1 MELGE
6 PRIETHFKRTF
17 TRGTKV
23 PMNQEKEHKST
34 QTSVADEPVNQATR
48 KIPDAPEHVPP
59 VLHNADSALLQ
70 ADEEILD
77 NQESVPVLGE
87 VDEPP
92 LIELE
97 EIAEEEPA
105 DTMQGVAPE
114 AINDPVRIYLRE
126 IGRVPLLEPHQEI
139 WLSTQQEAAIYLKN
153 LQARLNKQSGRTPT
167 GREILIVLLDSLREE
182 WSAMCKNCRK
192 LSIASPDMVA
202 LAGEARAIRHE
213 LMPKI
218 SSHLHKFL
226 EQGSWSESESWSES
240 KNNTWTTLTSH
251 LFDILLLL
259 YLLPEPELDLI
270 RTEWH
275 KRQKLA
281 SPRKIKRGISDE
293 EKIAATWASLEEH
306 AVNAKQLLTQAN
318 LRLVVNVAKHYVGR
332 GISFLDLIQE
342 GNIGLLRAAQKFDHT
357 KGFKFSTYATWWIR
371 QAISRAIA
379 DQARTI
385 RIPVHMVDTIN
396 RLLRLQR
403 QMVQELGREPTM
415 EELALESDLLDPAE
429 KAAIIHAQAAGGPL
443 PPSLERQLRRA
454 ATKARRIIR
463 ISQEP
468 MSLEMPVG
476 SEDSGML
483 GDFIEDDTIIGPA
496 DATSNQLLKEQLHSI
511 LNSLNKR
518 ERAVL
523 EMRFGLKD
531 GESHTLEEVGRAFGV
546 TRERVRQIESKAL
559 RKLRHPGYRRKLR
572 DFLS

>member
-1 MELGE
+1 
-6 PRIETHFKRTF
+6 
-17 TRGTKV
+17 
-23 PMNQEKEHKST
+23 
-34 QTSVADEPVNQATR
+34 
-48 KIPDAPEHVPP
+48 
-59 VLHNADSALLQ
+59 
-70 ADEEILD
+70 
-77 NQESVPVLGE
+77 
-87 VDEPP
+87 
-92 LIELE
+92 LE
-97 EIAEEEPA
+97 EIEEEEQT
-105 DTMQGVAPE
+105 DITYEVALE
-114 AINDPVRIYLRE
+114 SIDDPVRIYLRE
-126 IGRVPLLEPHQEI
+126 IGRVPLLKRHQEI
-139 WLSTQQEAAIYLKN
+139 WLSTQQEAAIYLKA
-153 LQARLNKQSGRTPT
+153 LLTRLNERNGRTPT
-167 GREILIVLLDSLREE
+167 GQETLTVLLDSLREA
-182 WSAMCKNCRK
+182 WSTVRKNCRR
-192 LSIASPDMVA
+192 LNVPAPN
-202 LAGEARAIRHE
+202 LAVLADETEAIRHV
-213 LMPKI
+213 LMPGI
-218 SSHLHKFL
+218 PSRIHDFL
-226 EQGSWSESESWSES
+226 AQAGWSEPEDR
-240 KNNTWTTLTSH
+240 TWTAFSPH
-251 LFDILLLL
+251 LFDVFLLL
-259 YLLPEPELDLI
+259 YLLPESTLDLI
-270 RTEWH
+270 RAEWH

-281 SPRKIKRGISDE
+281 SLRKIKHRMPDE
-293 EKIAATWASLEEH
+293 EKIAAGWANLEEH
-306 AVNAKQLLTQAN
+306 AANAKRLLAQAN

-415 EELALESDLLDPAE
+415 EELTLESDLLDPTE
-429 KAAIIHAQAAGGPL
+429 KAAILRTQGTGDPL
-443 PPSLERQLRRA
+443 PPSLERRLRRA

-468 MSLEMPVG
+468 MSLDMPVG
-476 SEDSGML
+476 AEDSGML
-483 GDFIEDDTIIGPA
+483 GDFIEDETILGPA

-511 LNSLNKR
+511 LKSLGKR